1 MITKEFS
8 GACNRTKLKM
18 NKGGRDDAY
27 NNNFERK
34 KTVKKKEAG
43 ALMDKKEMLSGIN
56 LNKSNNECESTH
68 GRAVLRQLKNKQL
81 KRLR

>member
-8 GACNRTKLKM
+8 DACNRTKLKM
-18 NKGGRDDAY
+18 NKGVRDDAY

-34 KTVKKKEAG
+34 KTVNKNEVG
-43 ALMDKKEMLSGIN
+43 ALMDKKETVSGTN

-68 GRAVLRQLKNKQL
+68 G
-81 KRLR
+81 